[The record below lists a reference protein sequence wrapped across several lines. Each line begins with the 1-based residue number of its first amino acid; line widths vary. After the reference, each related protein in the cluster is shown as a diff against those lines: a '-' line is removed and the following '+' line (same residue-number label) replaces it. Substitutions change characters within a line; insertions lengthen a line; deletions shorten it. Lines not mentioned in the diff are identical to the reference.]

1 MQYLWSF
8 EKKEKIKMEKVQES
22 WSERTLRWKVP
33 ADARFK
39 AIYIKLKK
47 AFCRYRI
54 PECSCVE
61 EAVDIASL

>member
-1 MQYLWSF
+1 
-8 EKKEKIKMEKVQES
+8 MEKVEES

-47 AFCRYRI
+47 KHSAGIEFQ
-54 PECSCVE
+54 SV
-61 EAVDIASL
+61 VVLKKLLT